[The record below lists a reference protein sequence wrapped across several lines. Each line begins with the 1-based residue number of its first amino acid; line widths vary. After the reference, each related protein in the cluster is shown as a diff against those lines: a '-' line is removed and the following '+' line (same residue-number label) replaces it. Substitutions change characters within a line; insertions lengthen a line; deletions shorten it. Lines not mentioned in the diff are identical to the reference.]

1 MGSAEKSFHW
11 TVLVGLGLVLG
22 ILVCLVVLLK
32 HPAQT
37 PRASTALPVIGPV
50 AGFTLTNQAAQPVS
64 LDDLKGR
71 VWVAD
76 IIFTR
81 CAGPCPEMTR
91 KMKDLQDALPAT
103 SQARLVTLTTDA
115 DFDTPEILARYAGR
129 YAADGRRWSF
139 LTGDKVVV
147 ANLAI
152 DSLKLT
158 AVAKPPGERTDPN
171 DLFVHS
177 TIFVVVDK
185 QGRLRGAFESVG
197 EHIRWPEARQDILD
211 AVRQLEEEP

>member
-11 TVLVGLGLVLG
+11 TVLAGLALVLG
-22 ILVCLVVLLK
+22 ILACLVVLLK
-32 HPAQT
+32 HPVR
-37 PRASTALPVIGPV
+37 PERASRSLPVIGPV
-50 AGFTLTNQAAQPVS
+50 ADFALTNQAGQQVS
-64 LDDLKGR
+64 LSDLKGR

-91 KMKDLQDALPAT
+91 KMKELQDALPPG

-115 DFDTPEILARYAGR
+115 DFDTPEVLARYAER
-129 YAADGRRWSF
+129 YGAKGGRWSF

-158 AVAKPPGERTDPN
+158 AVAKPPAERTDPN

-177 TIFVVVDK
+177 TIFVVVDR

-197 EHIRWPEARQDILD
+197 EQVSWVEAKRDILE
-211 AVRQLEEEP
+211 AVRQLEEES